1 MLDKKP
7 PSQPAY
13 ESPVI
18 GGLSISEAEFQ
29 RIREIMYRKSGVYLL
44 STKKPLVIT
53 RLRRRLIDMGLKSFT
68 EYVAL
73 LERPGSAEAE
83 VFVNAIT
90 TNETFFYRHDNQF
103 NFLVNKTIPEILA
116 SRPGQREIRI
126 WSAASSSGEEPYT
139 LALVTHE
146 YQKAHPGV
154 TFSIMA
160 TDINTDVLNEA
171 RAGVYSEKSVKLVPK
186 DELHRYFQEIPAQG
200 TYSRPEYAIKPE
212 IKRLVTFKQHNFMEM
227 PPVRNVDIIF
237 LRNALIYFDKESK
250 QKAVDSISRAST
262 ERGFLFVSLSE
273 TLNDVKSQFKF
284 IAHGVYRRQS
294 PAVDAQGA
302 AQ

>member
-7 PSQPAY
+7 PSQPSN

-29 RIREIMYRKSGVYLL
+29 RIREIMYKKSGVYLL

-90 TNETFFYRHDNQF
+90 TNETFFYRHENQF
-103 NFLVNKTIPEILA
+103 TFLVNKTIPEVLA
-116 SRPGQREIRI
+116 ARPGQREVRI
-126 WSAASSSGEEPYT
+126 WSAAASSGEEPYT
-139 LALVTHE
+139 LALIAHE
-146 YQKAHPGV
+146 YQKTHPGI
-154 TFSIMA
+154 TISITA

-186 DELHRYFQEIPAQG
+186 DELHRFFQEIPGQG
-200 TYSRPEYAIKPE
+200 LYSRPEYVLKPE
-212 IKRLVTFKQHNFMEM
+212 IKRLVTFKQHNFMEV

-250 QKAVDSISRAST
+250 QKAVDSIARASA
-262 ERGFLFVSLSE
+262 EKGFLFVSLSE
-273 TLNDVKSQFKF
+273 TLNDVKSPFKF
-284 IAHGVYRRQS
+284 VAHGVYRRQ
-294 PAVDAQGA
+294 PPGEQPGVTQ
-302 AQ
+302 